1 MKRQKVEELIFIRAV
16 CALGIFMIHLS
27 GSFAML
33 SAYGSKA
40 MHLGII
46 VNQFFRFGTPV
57 FMIISGFVLF
67 YNYRSFEEFDAI
79 RFYNKKLKYIL
90 LPYLLW
96 SFLYC
101 FIFPYILWTPFSQL
115 INSYNSISIDFIK
128 FVKIALL
135 GNAYPHLYFIFLIFQ
150 FYLLYP
156 VLMKCFIKAMKNRP
170 LFFFVMIA
178 ITQGVI
184 LIYEFSFRTQSS
196 YQLLNFFN
204 MYYWKSVFGWF
215 FYFLTGGL
223 IALHYNKI
231 SKYIEENIS
240 KVISLYLLSA
250 FLYIGEVYYNIFK
263 NEGRD
268 FYEKFGSIRPTTMI
282 YSVCTIAVL
291 ILAGRKIHNGKSR
304 YRNIIKACGTYSLG
318 IYFLH
323 PFILELIKVKII
335 NKYPSVLGYS
345 RISTLIFLVIT
356 GWSVTVMIVL
366 LLSKNKLK
374 SLVIGKVPAFTNAE
388 FGLKGG
394 VAESWENSHMHSE

>member
-1 MKRQKVEELIFIRAV
+1 MV
-16 CALGIFMIHLS
+16 
-27 GSFAML
+27 
-33 SAYGSKA
+33 
-40 MHLGII
+40 
-46 VNQFFRFGTPV
+46 
-57 FMIISGFVLF
+57 
-67 YNYRSFEEFDAI
+67 
-79 RFYNKKLKYIL
+79 
-90 LPYLLW
+90 
-96 SFLYC
+96 FLYC